1 VNVAAINDPPL
12 QVLLIED
19 NLTDVLLLREVLAQV
34 SSPPFAVTQ
43 VERLSEGLTQLSRRP
58 FDVVLLDLGLPDS
71 QGLETCLKVA
81 HQARGVPIMVLTGLA
96 DEMLAMRALQ
106 AGAQDYLVKGHI
118 KGPTLARAMR
128 YAIERKR
135 AEEEIHRLN
144 EELEQRVIQRTAQL
158 EASNRE
164 LASEIAARQ
173 RSEEAIRT
181 LNAALEQRVTE
192 LDAAN
197 QELEAF
203 SYSISHDMRA
213 PLRAIHSF
221 ARILLDD
228 YASHLDADV
237 QHYLRRVNDNA
248 LRMGQLIDDLLT
260 FARLGHKPLRK
271 RPVMPTDLVR
281 RALEDLRQTYEHR
294 QVELAVADLPVCQA
308 DPALLQQVWVNL
320 LSNALKFT
328 RERAV
333 ACIEVGCHER
343 QGEQV
348 YFVRDNGVGF
358 EMQYAAK
365 LFGVF
370 ERLHRCEEYEGT
382 GVGLALAKRIVQRHG
397 GRIWAEAAVHSGA
410 IFYFTLGD

>member
-1 VNVAAINDPPL
+1 MVAIDDRPI

-19 NLTDVLLLREVLAQV
+19 HLTDVLLLREVLAQV
-34 SSPPFAVTQ
+34 SSPPFAMTH
-43 VERLSEGLTQLSRRP
+43 VERLGKGLAQLSRRP

-81 HQARGVPIMVLTGLA
+81 RQARGVPIMVLTGLS
-96 DEMLAMRALQ
+96 DEMLAVQALQ

-118 KGPTLARAMR
+118 EGHTLARAVR

-135 AEEEIHRLN
+135 AQEEIRRLN
-144 EELEQRVIQRTAQL
+144 EELEQRVMQRTAQL

-181 LNAALEQRVTE
+181 LNAALEERVTA

-228 YASHLDADV
+228 YASHLNADV
-237 QHYLRRVNDNA
+237 QHYLHRVNDNA

-260 FARLGHKPLRK
+260 FARLGHEPLRK

-281 RALEDLRQTYEHR
+281 RALEDLRQMYAHR
-294 QVELAVADLPVCQA
+294 QVEFAVADLPVCQA
-308 DPALLQQVWVNL
+308 DPALLQQVWAIL

-370 ERLHRCEEYEGT
+370 QRPHRCEEYEGT

-410 IFYFTLGD
+410 IFYYTLGD